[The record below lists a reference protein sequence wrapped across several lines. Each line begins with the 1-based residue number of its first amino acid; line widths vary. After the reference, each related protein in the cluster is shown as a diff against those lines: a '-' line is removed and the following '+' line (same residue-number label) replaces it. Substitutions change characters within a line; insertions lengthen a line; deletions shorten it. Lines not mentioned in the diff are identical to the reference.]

1 MNSMTSLSDI
11 YNCVVENCMKQ
22 YNLSESAREMW
33 LGSLVPIKME
43 GNVMTLTTDS
53 EFKRDTLVTL
63 YQGYIEEQ
71 LQVILGVPI
80 KTNIIVDKKR
90 TEKSYDPSGDPGTAD
105 GSKDTGASDTSGDT
119 GAANAEYSGSADTAA
134 FGTAQ
139 NRNTE
144 QGDGASAFDKKIPYT
159 FDNFIVGP
167 SNNLAFAAAKAVSK
181 KQHERYNPLFI
192 YGDSGLGKTHLL
204 SAIQF
209 EMQLN
214 YPGINIIYIPAETFT
229 NEFLHSIQTNTVD
242 TFDEKYRSA
251 DALLIDDIQF
261 IAGKD
266 QTEEKFF
273 HIFNELYNQ
282 NKVIVL
288 TSDRPAK
295 EIKSISD
302 RLRTRFSSGLIA
314 DVKPPEYETRLAI
327 IQRKADLLHFN
338 ISEDV
343 IDYIAN
349 KLKSNIRQ
357 IEGVVTK
364 LNALYTVSQ
373 MKPTINVAQNVI
385 KDIVTDHQPI
395 PVTVDKIITEVGKI
409 YNIDPDEMRSQRRTA
424 NISQARKVAMYVIQ
438 DVTGMPYEAIGQ
450 EFNGRDHSTV
460 VYAMNSV
467 KEKMEYDSGFR
478 SIVEDIIKNVKTN

>member
-1 MNSMTSLSDI
+1 MVKKMDSMTSLSDI
-11 YNCVVENCMKQ
+11 YKCVVDNCVKE
-22 YNLSESAREMW
+22 YDLSDTARDIW
-33 LGSLVPIKME
+33 LDPLEPVKME
-43 GNVMTLTTDS
+43 GNTFILATDI
-53 EFKRDTLVTL
+53 EFKRETLNSL
-63 YQGYIEEQ
+63 YVPYIEEQ
-71 LQVILGVPI
+71 LKNILGVPI
-80 KTNIIVDKKR
+80 KAEIIVDSSTSANK
-90 TEKSYDPSGDPGTAD
+90 TSI
-105 GSKDTGASDTSGDT
+105 SKLI
-119 GAANAEYSGSADTAA
+119 
-134 FGTAQ
+134 
-139 NRNTE
+139 NTE
-144 QGDGASAFDKKIPYT
+144 PLNDTIGHINNKMTYT

-167 SNNLAFAAAKAVSK
+167 SNELALVAAKAVAK
-181 KQHERYNPLFI
+181 KEHNKFNPLFI

-209 EMQLN
+209 EMRN
-214 YPGINIIYIPAETFT
+214 NFPGINIIYIPAETFT
-229 NEFLHSIQTNTVD
+229 NEFLHSISTNNVEA
-242 TFDEKYRSA
+242 FDEKYRNA

-261 IAGKD
+261 IAGKE

-314 DVKPPEYETRLAI
+314 DVKAPEYETRLAI
-327 IQRKADLLHFN
+327 IQRKAELLNFN
-338 ISEDV
+338 IGDDV
-343 IDYIAN
+343 IDYIAT

-364 LNALYTVSQ
+364 LNALYMLSQ
-373 MKPTINVAQNVI
+373 NRPTIAMAQNVI

-395 PVTVDKIITEVGKI
+395 PVTIDKIINEVGKI

-424 NISQARKVAMYVIQ
+424 NISQARKVAIYVIQ
-438 DVTGMPYEAIGQ
+438 DVTGLPYETIGQ

-460 VYAMNSV
+460 VYAIKSV
-467 KEKMEYDSGFR
+467 KEEMERDSSFR
-478 SIVEDIIKNVKTN
+478 SIVEDIIKNIKTNQ

>member
-1 MNSMTSLSDI
+1 MSSLSDI
-11 YNCVVENCMKQ
+11 YNCVVENCMQK
-22 YNLSESAREMW
+22 YNVSDTAREMW
-33 LGSLVPIKME
+33 LNSLVPVKMD
-43 GNVMTLTTDS
+43 GNVFTFSTDS
-53 EFKRDTLVTL
+53 DFKRETIIAL
-63 YQGYIEEQ
+63 YKNHIEEQ
-71 LQVILGVPI
+71 LQLILGVPMQM
-80 KTNIIVDKKR
+80 NIIVGNG
-90 TEKSYDPSGDPGTAD
+90 SSSAD
-105 GSKDTGASDTSGDT
+105 NSGSKAADIAGSVG
-119 GAANAEYSGSADTAA
+119 GAAGVGTGSGAGGAA
-134 FGTAQ
+134 SVDAPQ
-139 NRNTE
+139 V
-144 QGDGASAFDKKIPYT
+144 DKKITYT

-209 EMQLN
+209 EMQKN

-242 TFDEKYRSA
+242 VFDEKYRSA

-357 IEGVVTK
+357 IEGVVIK
-364 LNALYTVSQ
+364 LNAMYNISQ
-373 MKPTINVAQNVI
+373 MKPTINVAQTVI
-385 KDIVTDHQPI
+385 KDIVTEHQPI
-395 PVTVDKIITEVGKI
+395 PVTVDKIINEVGKI

-424 NISQARKVAMYVIQ
+424 NISQARKVAIYVIQ

-460 VYAMNSV
+460 VYAIKSV
-467 KEKMEYDSGFR
+467 KEEMERDSGFR
-478 SIVEDIIKNVKTN
+478 SVVEDIIKNVKTT

>member
-1 MNSMTSLSDI
+1 MNSMSSLSDI
-11 YNCVVENCMKQ
+11 YNCVIENCMQK
-22 YNLSESAREMW
+22 YNVSDTAREMW
-33 LGSLVPIKME
+33 LNSLIPVKMD
-43 GNVMTLTTDS
+43 GNVFTFSTDS
-53 EFKRDTLVTL
+53 DFKRETIISL
-63 YQGYIEEQ
+63 YKNHIEEQ
-71 LQVILGVPI
+71 LQLILGVPMKI
-80 KTNIIVDKKR
+80 NIIV
-90 TEKSYDPSGDPGTAD
+90 ENGGSSAD
-105 GSKDTGASDTSGDT
+105 S
-119 GAANAEYSGSADTAA
+119 SGSTAADTASSA
-134 FGTAQ
+134 GA
-139 NRNTE
+139 
-144 QGDGASAFDKKIPYT
+144 ASAGSGVNGGAASDAPQVDKKITYT

-209 EMQLN
+209 EMQKN

-242 TFDEKYRSA
+242 VFDEKYRSA

-364 LNALYTVSQ
+364 LNALYNVSQ
-373 MKPTINVAQNVI
+373 TKPTINVAQTVI

-395 PVTVDKIITEVGKI
+395 PVTVDKIINEVGKI

-424 NISQARKVAMYVIQ
+424 NISQARKVAIYVIQ

-460 VYAMNSV
+460 VYAIKSV
-467 KEKMEYDSGFR
+467 KEEMERDSGFR
-478 SIVEDIIKNVKTN
+478 SVVEDIIKNVKTT

>member
-1 MNSMTSLSDI
+1 MDKSFPNFILWELFGMVKKMDSMTSLSDI
-11 YNCVVENCMKQ
+11 YKCVVDNCVKA
-22 YNLSESAREMW
+22 YDLSDTARDIW
-33 LGSLVPIKME
+33 LDPLEPVKME
-43 GNVMTLTTDS
+43 GNTFVLATDID
-53 EFKRDTLVTL
+53 FKRDTLNSL
-63 YQGYIEEQ
+63 YVPYIEEQ
-71 LQVILGVPI
+71 LKNILGVPI
-80 KTNIIVDKKR
+80 KAKIIVD
-90 TEKSYDPSGDPGTAD
+90 STAAAAKPQI
-105 GSKDTGASDTSGDT
+105 SKII
-119 GAANAEYSGSADTAA
+119 NAEPVNDTIGSINNKVT
-134 FGTAQ
+134 
-139 NRNTE
+139 
-144 QGDGASAFDKKIPYT
+144 YT

-167 SNNLAFAAAKAVSK
+167 SNNLAFVAAKAVSK
-181 KQHERYNPLFI
+181 KQHEKFNPLFI

-209 EMQLN
+209 EMQN
-214 YPGINIIYIPAETFT
+214 NFPGINIVYIPAETFT
-229 NEFLHSIQTNTVD
+229 NEFLYSISANKVEE
-242 TFDEKYRSA
+242 FDEKYRSA

-314 DVKPPEYETRLAI
+314 DVKAPEYETRLAI
-327 IQRKADLLHFN
+327 IQRKAELLNFN
-338 ISEDV
+338 IGDEV
-343 IDYIAN
+343 IDYIAT

-364 LNALYTVSQ
+364 LNALYLVSQ
-373 MKPTINVAQNVI
+373 MKPTITVTQNVI
-385 KDIVTDHQPI
+385 KEIETDHQPI
-395 PVTVDKIITEVGKI
+395 PVTIDKIINEVGKI

-424 NISQARKVAMYVIQ
+424 NISQARKVAIYVIQ
-438 DVTGMPYEAIGQ
+438 DVTGLPYESIGQ

-460 VYAMNSV
+460 VYAIKSV
-467 KEKMEYDSGFR
+467 KEEMERDSNFR
-478 SIVEDIIKNVKTN
+478 SIIEDIIKNIKTNQ

>member
-1 MNSMTSLSDI
+1 MDSLNSLSDI
-11 YNCVVENCMKQ
+11 YKCVVENCVKE
-22 YNLSESAREMW
+22 YDLSDTARDIW
-33 LGSLVPIKME
+33 LDSLEPVKIE
-43 GNVMTLTTDS
+43 GNTFVLATDI
-53 EFKRDTLVTL
+53 EFKRDTLNSL
-63 YQGYIEEQ
+63 YVPYIEEQ
-71 LQVILGVPI
+71 LKNILGVPM
-80 KTNIIVDKKR
+80 KAEIIVDNNAAGNK
-90 TEKSYDPSGDPGTAD
+90 PSI
-105 GSKDTGASDTSGDT
+105 SKLI
-119 GAANAEYSGSADTAA
+119 NAEPVADTI
-134 FGTAQ
+134 GSI
-139 NRNTE
+139 NN
-144 QGDGASAFDKKIPYT
+144 KITYT

-167 SNNLAFAAAKAVSK
+167 SNNLAFVAAKAVAK
-181 KQHERYNPLFI
+181 KQHDKFNPLFI

-209 EMQLN
+209 EMQN
-214 YPGINIIYIPAETFT
+214 SFPGINIIYIPAETFT
-229 NEFLHSIQTNTVD
+229 NEFLHSISANNVEE
-242 TFDEKYRSA
+242 FDEKYRST

-314 DVKPPEYETRLAI
+314 DVKPPEYETRIAI
-327 IQRKADLLHFN
+327 IQRKAELLNFN
-338 ISEDV
+338 IGDEV
-343 IDYIAN
+343 IDYIAT

-364 LNALYTVSQ
+364 LNALYMVSQ
-373 MKPTINVAQNVI
+373 MKPTITVAQNVI
-385 KDIVTDHQPI
+385 KDIVTEHQPI
-395 PVTVDKIITEVGKI
+395 PVTIDKIINEVGKI
-409 YNIDPDEMRSQRRTA
+409 YNIDPDDMRSLRRTA
-424 NISQARKVAMYVIQ
+424 NISQARKVAIYVIQ

-460 VYAMNSV
+460 VYAIKSV
-467 KEKMEYDSGFR
+467 KEEMERDSSFK
-478 SIVEDIIKNVKTN
+478 SVIEDIIKNIKTNQ

>member
-1 MNSMTSLSDI
+1 MVIKMNSMTSLSDI
-11 YNCVVENCMKQ
+11 YNCVVDNCVKQ
-22 YNLSESAREMW
+22 YKLSETAREMW
-33 LGSLVPIKME
+33 LGSLTPVKME
-43 GNVMTLTTDS
+43 GNVLTLTTDS
-53 EFKRDTLVTL
+53 DFKRDTLSTL
-63 YQGYIEEQ
+63 YLPFIEEQ
-71 LQVILGVPI
+71 LQVVLGVPI
-80 KTNIIVDKKR
+80 KANIVVN
-90 TEKSYDPSGDPGTAD
+90 KS
-105 GSKDTGASDTSGDT
+105 
-119 GAANAEYSGSADTAA
+119 SGSEEADAPRAA
-134 FGTAQ
+134 
-139 NRNTE
+139 E
-144 QGDGASAFDKKIPYT
+144 QPAEPAPMDKKITYT

-209 EMQLN
+209 EMQKN
-214 YPGINIIYIPAETFT
+214 YPGINIIYIPAVTFT
-229 NEFLHSIQTNTVD
+229 NEFLHSLQTNTVD
-242 TFDEKYRSA
+242 LFDEKYSSA

-327 IQRKADLLHFN
+327 IQRKADILHFN

-357 IEGVVTK
+357 IEGVVIK

-373 MKPTINVAQNVI
+373 VKPTINVAQNVI

-395 PVTVDKIITEVGKI
+395 PVTVDKIISEVGKI
-409 YNIDPDEMRSQRRTA
+409 YNIDPEEMRSQRRTA
-424 NISQARKVAMYVIQ
+424 NISQARKVAIYVIQ
-438 DVTGMPYEAIGQ
+438 DVTGMPYEQIGQ

-460 VYAMNSV
+460 VYAIKSV
-467 KEKMEYDSGFR
+467 KEEMERDSGFR
-478 SIVEDIIKNVKTN
+478 SVVEDIIKNVKTN

>member
-1 MNSMTSLSDI
+1 MNSLTSLSDI
-11 YNCVVENCMKQ
+11 YKRVVENCVKA
-22 YNLSESAREMW
+22 YELSDTARDIW
-33 LGSLVPIKME
+33 LDPLEPVKMD
-43 GNVMTLTTDS
+43 GNTFVLATDI
-53 EFKRDTLVTL
+53 EFKRDTLNSL
-63 YQGYIEEQ
+63 YVPYIEEQ
-71 LQVILGVPI
+71 LKVVLGVPV
-80 KTNIIVDKKR
+80 KAEIIVD
-90 TEKSYDPSGDPGTAD
+90 SSA
-105 GSKDTGASDTSGDT
+105 
-119 GAANAEYSGSADTAA
+119 AANKPPIAKMINADPVNNTIGSI
-134 FGTAQ
+134 
-139 NRNTE
+139 NN
-144 QGDGASAFDKKIPYT
+144 KITYT

-167 SNNLAFAAAKAVSK
+167 SNNLAFVAAKAVSK
-181 KQHERYNPLFI
+181 KQHEKFNPLFI

-204 SAIQF
+204 SAIKF
-209 EMQLN
+209 EMQN
-214 YPGINIIYIPAETFT
+214 NFPGINIIYIPAETFT
-229 NEFLHSIQTNTVD
+229 NEFLHAISSNNVEE
-242 TFDEKYRSA
+242 FDEKYRSV

-261 IAGKD
+261 IAGKE

-327 IQRKADLLHFN
+327 IQRKAELLNFS
-338 ISEDV
+338 IGDEV
-343 IDYIAN
+343 IDYIAT

-364 LNALYTVSQ
+364 LNALYMVSQ
-373 MKPTINVAQNVI
+373 MKPTITVAQNVI

-395 PVTVDKIITEVGKI
+395 PVTIDKIINEVGKI

-424 NISQARKVAMYVIQ
+424 NISQARKVAIYVIQ
-438 DVTGMPYEAIGQ
+438 DVTGLPYETIGQ

-460 VYAMNSV
+460 VYAIKSV
-467 KEKMEYDSGFR
+467 KEEMERDSSFR
-478 SIVEDIIKNVKTN
+478 SVVEDIIKNVKTNQ